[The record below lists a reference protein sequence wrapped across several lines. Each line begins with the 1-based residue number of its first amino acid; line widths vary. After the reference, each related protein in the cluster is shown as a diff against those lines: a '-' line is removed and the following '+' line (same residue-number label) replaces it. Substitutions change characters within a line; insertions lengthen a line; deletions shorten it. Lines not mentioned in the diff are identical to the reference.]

1 MMEPGVHGLGDKMVI
16 NLDVTVRAAE
26 GCYHLEF

>member
-1 MMEPGVHGLGDKMVI
+1 MEPGVRGPGDKMVI

-26 GCYHLEF
+26 GCYCFES